1 MKNKKSKQSDDESVD
16 QTTSDPTSSNQKL
29 KQNNEN
35 IVKESAIRTREMMPN
50 DKYDLFKIVGENRS
64 EYYTTVYKSV
74 FKCWF
79 TYIIT
84 GLMLCVSVSLLG
96 SNSLGICLP
105 PLLVTIFLLY
115 KVNNY
120 KKQKRFL
127 SVYDME
133 VLNQNISLYFSYKTT
148 EARRKNQGVV
158 LAFLKQKS
166 PLLQLET
173 MDIDFNT
180 DSSTDEDLDVHDRTL
195 VGYLIYNKQSSEV
208 NTVSLKEIFIHKDY
222 RKRRIA
228 TVFLRRVIN
237 EVFKPNGY
245 KRITFQVSN
254 FSKEAFEI
262 CKRKQGIIS
271 KISSW
276 IAYEFVYGVC
286 DERALFEINVSD
298 LKYA

>member
-1 MKNKKSKQSDDESVD
+1 MRNTKSKQSDDESNERN
-16 QTTSDPTSSNQKL
+16 TSNKNQKSNH
-29 KQNNEN
+29 NNF
-35 IVKESAIRTREMMPN
+35 VKETSIRIRELLPN

-64 EYYTTVYKSV
+64 EYYTSIYKSV
-74 FKCWF
+74 FKCLF
-79 TYIIT
+79 TYSVT
-84 GLMLCVSVSLLG
+84 GLMLCASVSLLG

-148 EARRKNQGVV
+148 EARRKNQGVI
-158 LAFLKQKS
+158 LAFYKQKS

-173 MDIDFNT
+173 IDIDFNT

-195 VGYLIYNKQSSEV
+195 VGYLIYNKQSSEI
-208 NTVSLKEIFIHKDY
+208 NTVSIKEIYVHKDY

-228 TVFLRRVIN
+228 TFFLKRVVQEI
-237 EVFKPNGY
+237 FKPNGY

-254 FSKEAFEI
+254 LNKEAFEI
-262 CKRKQGIIS
+262 CNRKS
-271 KISSW
+271 EFVTKISSW
-276 IAYEFVYGVC
+276 IAYEFVYGVS
-286 DERALFEINVSD
+286 DERTLFEINISD